1 MSHKS
6 ACSRWIS
13 LLFILFSTTLP
24 LNAGYSFVEDRFKE
38 KIKTPSLQEVKM
50 VKIRLNNGIEALVIS
65 DPQTPKS
72 GASLSV
78 GAGMVHEPFERIGLA
93 HFVEHMLFMGTEK
106 YPIEKEYHE
115 FIQENGGTSN
125 AYTSVGQTVYM
136 FEINNDAMSEAFSR
150 FCSFFDSPLFNE
162 SGLSRERQA
171 VDNEFTYRANTDA
184 LREYLVLLEMTN
196 KDHPLNFWRCGTK
209 ETLQDVPR
217 DELVS
222 WYKNM
227 YGADKMKLVV
237 YTAQPI
243 EEALAEI
250 DANLSCVAQSQ
261 LPSKDIKGPLIDPKN
276 YATKIYL
283 ETIKDLKSLSIS
295 WEVPSEFNP
304 DLEHHTMDLVASAL
318 AEEYP
323 GSLNS
328 FLKKEGLIQSLSS
341 GGDTFDGKISLFQI
355 SAELTE
361 KGVKQVDQ
369 VISYI
374 FQALNGLKK
383 NGIPRYRFDELVNLS
398 KAKYYYL
405 SRPNVMSFV
414 ANVANNLRFESL
426 ETYPQK
432 HVWPTKFSTDR
443 NQAFLEALEAQNAIY
458 VIMAPN
464 EFMNQNLDKNEKL
477 TRANYAQTQ
486 IPQKQIEAWNKIE
499 PSKFIAMAPP
509 NPYIPSNLK
518 LIHNEIQEDSA
529 PPKLIVKND
538 RSTIYFKTDST
549 YLVPE
554 VYYSLYLNS
563 PLLNS
568 SAESQVLS
576 DLYML
581 AMNDATSGLADQ
593 GSSAGLNFV
602 LASDLNLGLNIV
614 IQGYSEK
621 AQMFLEET
629 VRTVTTHLASRDEF
643 FRYQQKLKSFYENQS
658 SKLQPHAQAMEIS
671 RSILFKDYAS
681 YPEKLSALTQMSY
694 SDFENFTL
702 SLFDKIYIRAQLF
715 GNMDQA
721 DAEKVSNFLEESFA
735 QSTSYSLE
743 EQKRRAV
750 LEFDPKSEPK
760 YITQL
765 SDMDGNAALLIVGQ
779 GALEPKKSAA
789 LKILTKSISSPFFDT
804 LRTKQQ
810 TGYLTHFYSQEIEK
824 QLFSFYCVFSN
835 SHSPRDLLAR
845 FELFNEDFLKTFNEN
860 DFNASKF
867 EKIKGAVIEEYGQPT
882 RNLRQK
888 GAELSSLSFNYN
900 GDFNLKEKNILA
912 LKDLTFEEFKEFTFN
927 YLGRQNH
934 GRIAALVE
942 GNIDPSKSLDYTPIQ
957 NIDLYKA
964 QLVYTSP
971 SIAVSNP

>member
-1 MSHKS
+1 MSNKF
-6 ACSRWIS
+6 AFSRVIS

-24 LNAGYSFVEDRFKE
+24 LNAGYSVVEDRFKE
-38 KIKTPSLQEVKM
+38 KIKTPSLQEVKR
-50 VKIRLNNGIEALVIS
+50 VKIRLDNGIEALVIS

-115 FIQENGGTSN
+115 FIQENGGVSN

-136 FEINNDAMSEAFSR
+136 FEINNDKMSEAFSR

-171 VDNEFTYRANTDA
+171 VDNEFTYRTNTDSI
-184 LREYLVLLEMTN
+184 REYLVLLEMTK

-222 WYKNM
+222 WYKKM

-237 YTAQPI
+237 YTAQPL
-243 EEALAEI
+243 EEALAAI
-250 DANLSCVAQSQ
+250 DANLSCVTQSQ
-261 LPSKDIKGPLIDPKN
+261 LPSEDIKGPLIDPQN
-276 YATKIYL
+276 FATKIYL
-283 ETIKDLKSLSIS
+283 EPIKDLKSVSIT
-295 WEVPSEFNP
+295 WEIPSEFNP
-304 DLEHHTMDLVASAL
+304 DLEHHTMGLVAGAI

-323 GSLNS
+323 GSLSS
-328 FLKKEGLIQSLSS
+328 FLKKQGLIQSLSS
-341 GGDTFDGKISLFQI
+341 GGDTFDGKISIFQV

-361 KGVKQVDQ
+361 KGVEQVDQ

-374 FQALNGLKK
+374 FQTINGLKK

-398 KAKYYYL
+398 KAKYDYQ
-405 SRPNVMSFV
+405 SRPDVMNFV
-414 ANVANNLRFESL
+414 ASTANNLRFESL
-426 ETYPQK
+426 ETFPQK
-432 HVWPTKFSTDR
+432 HVWPTKFSPDR
-443 NQAFLEALEAQNAIY
+443 NQAFLETLRAENAIY
-458 VIMAPN
+458 LIMAPN
-464 EFMNQNLDKNEKL
+464 EFMNQTLDKKEKL
-477 TRANYAQTQ
+477 TKANYTQTQ
-486 IPQKQIEAWNKIE
+486 ISPKQIEAWNKSA
-499 PSKFIAMAPP
+499 PSKLIVMAPP

-518 LIHNEIQEDSA
+518 LIHTESHEDST
-529 PPKLIVKND
+529 PPKLITKTD
-538 RSTIYFKTDST
+538 RSMVYFKTDST

-554 VYYSLYLNS
+554 IYYSFYINS

-568 SAESQVLS
+568 SPESQVLS
-576 DLYML
+576 DLYIL
-581 AMNDATSGLADQ
+581 AMQDALSGLADQ
-593 GSSAGLNFV
+593 GSSAGLNYGM
-602 LASDLNLGLNIV
+602 ACDPNLGLNIV
-614 IQGYSEK
+614 VQGYSEK
-621 AQMFLEET
+621 AQIFLEET
-629 VRTVTTHLASRDEF
+629 VRTTKTHRASRDDF

-658 SKLQPHAQAMEIS
+658 SKLQPYAQAMEIS
-671 RSILFKDYAS
+671 RSILFKEHVA
-681 YPEKLSALTQMSY
+681 YPEKLAALTKMSY
-694 SDFENFTL
+694 LDFENFST
-702 SLFDKIYIRAQLF
+702 SLFDKVYIRAQLF
-715 GNMDQA
+715 GNIQDY
-721 DAEKVSNFLEESFA
+721 DAVKVSDFLETTFA
-735 QSTSYSLE
+735 QSKSYSLK

-760 YITQL
+760 YITQV
-765 SDMDGNAALLIVGQ
+765 SNMDGNAALLVVGQ
-779 GALEPKKSAA
+779 GAMDPKKTAA
-789 LKILTKSISSPFFDT
+789 LKILTQSISSPFFDT

-810 TGYLTHFYSQEIEK
+810 TGYITQFYSQEIEK

-845 FELFNEDFLKTFNEN
+845 FELFNEDFLKTFNADE
-860 DFNASKF
+860 FNESKF
-867 EKIKGAVIEEYGQPT
+867 EKIRASVIEEYAQPT

-888 GAELSSLSFNYN
+888 GAELTSLAFNYN
-900 GDFNLKEKNILA
+900 EDFLLKEKNILA
-912 LKDLTFEEFKEFTFN
+912 LKEITFDEFQEFARN

-964 QLVYTSP
+964 QLIYTSP
-971 SIAVSNP
+971 SISESNP